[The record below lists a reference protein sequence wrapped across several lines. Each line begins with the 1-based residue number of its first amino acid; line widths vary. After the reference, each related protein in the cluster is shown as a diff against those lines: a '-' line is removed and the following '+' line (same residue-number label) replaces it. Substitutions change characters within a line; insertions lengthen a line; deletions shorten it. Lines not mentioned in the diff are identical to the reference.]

1 MNMKLQQIALFT
13 SLILMP
19 GPRAVAQE
27 RSLDG
32 HVLEWKHTLDELP
45 AQLSVMKHKLSGW
58 SFPVYECSPGEAMQ
72 LWKTHLIA
80 QGAVVKSNDPMRATG
95 GNITGLSSLV
105 PLVFAKA
112 AKDKSSG
119 STRMTVVF
127 ALNDSTAAPED
138 PALAQAVHEM
148 AVQVNR
154 AVVKAQI
161 ADQEERVK
169 KTVGQLEDARKE
181 EAKASQR
188 ANDTGR
194 DLENVKEKQSK
205 LSRKQADLQQEINK
219 WQTRYNAS
227 QDPKDLK
234 KLTKAQEKLAK
245 VNGDLAKE
253 MRAESK
259 VQEQMTKHQEA
270 IPDARKDERK
280 HGDQKEQA
288 SRHLEAL
295 KRKLDGI
302 R

>member
-1 MNMKLQQIALFT
+1 M
-13 SLILMP
+13 
-19 GPRAVAQE
+19 
-27 RSLDG
+27 
-32 HVLEWKHTLDELP
+32 LP
-45 AQLSVMKHKLSGW
+45 AVGVIGDGLL
-58 SFPVYECSPGEAMQ
+58 
-72 LWKTHLIA
+72 
-80 QGAVVKSNDPMRATG
+80 G
-95 GNITGLSSLV
+95 GREIRERPHCV
-105 PLVFAKA
+105 
-112 AKDKSSG
+112 
-119 STRMTVVF
+119 
-127 ALNDSTAAPED
+127 AAPDLEM
-138 PALAQAVHEM
+138 PA
-148 AVQVNR
+148 
-154 AVVKAQI
+154 
-161 ADQEERVK
+161 
-169 KTVGQLEDARKE
+169 VGQLEDARKE

-270 IPDARKDERK
+270 IPDARQDERK

-288 SRHLEAL
+288 SRQLEAL
-295 KRKLDGI
+295 KRKLDAI